1 MIARVALALFLLIG
15 SAPAFGANPEGQYLF
30 DLLKQQHYLTAWKAM
45 LKGET
50 VPAWVKNYASTFDGP
65 SNPSTAVPIGNEVYT
80 LGYVCQAHNCGGNEL
95 YVLFAPGGAQAWG
108 LLITGEDRKWLGN
121 PDAAIQAAIL
131 SGVQ

>member
-1 MIARVALALFLLIG
+1 LEGDAQGRDG
-15 SAPAFGANPEGQYLF
+15 SRL
-30 DLLKQQHYLTAWKAM
+30 
-45 LKGET
+45 GEELCK
-50 VPAWVKNYASTFDGP
+50 PFDGP

-131 SGVQ
+131 SGAQ